1 MSDQHGSQPLQK
13 DLSIFFLQTKFFL
26 YEQYF
31 FGNLVENFCAQSIK
45 EDVRAT
51 SITKSIFS
59 KVADLQRVLLLKRT
73 FSLTLVFL
81 LNLEHDFTQRAMSLS
96 QIPVL
101 CEGTIVL
108 LSQSKFSISLF
119 SRGQSQQ
126 VFTNLHRL
134 SKRQNLTVL
143 LILIYLD

>member
-1 MSDQHGSQPLQK
+1 MILRR
-13 DLSIFFLQTKFFL
+13 
-26 YEQYF
+26 EQ
-31 FGNLVENFCAQSIK
+31 C
-45 EDVRAT
+45 
-51 SITKSIFS
+51 
-59 KVADLQRVLLLKRT
+59 
-73 FSLTLVFL
+73 
-81 LNLEHDFTQRAMSLS
+81 LS